1 MQGGYIGGADHADE
15 TPLTFL
21 VEAEFLIGVTETDAP
36 DRRRAQAPQAS
47 GPGHTTASHLDEA
60 R

>member
-1 MQGGYIGGADHADE
+1 MQGGHIGGADHADE
-15 TPLTFL
+15 TPLTFMA
-21 VEAEFLIGVTETDAP
+21 EAEFLIGAAEADAP

-47 GPGHTTASHLDEA
+47 GPGHLTASHLDEA

>member
-1 MQGGYIGGADHADE
+1 MQGGHIGGADHVDE
-15 TPLTFL
+15 APLTFMA
-21 VEAEFLIGVTETDAP
+21 EAEFLLGVAEVDAP

-47 GPGHTTASHLDEA
+47 GPGYPTASYLDEA

>member
-1 MQGGYIGGADHADE
+1 MQGGHIGGADHADE
-15 TPLTFL
+15 TPLTFMA
-21 VEAEFLIGVTETDAP
+21 EAEFLIGAAEADAP

-47 GPGHTTASHLDEA
+47 GPGHLTASHLNEA